1 MDVKD
6 KNFDVLLKWNEK
18 AVSEAFEIVAYKYLG
33 KHKSFNYRT
42 LVENMLK
49 TFRNMGWNMSSKLHI
64 LHSHL
69 DVFTSKIGYV
79 IDEHDECF
87 YQDFFTVEKHYQ
99 GKWSQTLL
107 VGYCWQLKR
116 ETELHTRQKKV

>member
-18 AVSEAFEIVAYKYLG
+18 AVLEAFEVVVYKFLG
-33 KHKSFNYRT
+33 KHKSPNYRT

-49 TFRNMGWNMSSKLHI
+49 TFRNMGWNMSIKLHF
-64 LHSHL
+64 LRSHL

-87 YQDFFTVEKHYQ
+87 YQDFSTVEKYCQ
-99 GKWSQTLL
+99 GKWSQTMLID
-107 VGYCWQLKR
+107 YCWQLKR
-116 ETELHTRQKKV
+116 ETQLHTRQKKV